1 MNSGSEKKLSMDEL
15 MALNQ
20 PVQTAQPTP
29 PPTVQKSTP
38 PPEVHPTKEEWEE
51 MMEYLDSLNYLTS
64 VQITEL
70 KKISESLAQ
79 LPTRAQ
85 MDELLKAAK
94 RLEQM
99 AEQAGKPKEK
109 RFSLPSIR
117 LPRLSLPDIPWTS
130 LLLGLAALALT
141 GLVLWVVWSSL
152 DTLWSAAKGL
162 LP

>member
-1 MNSGSEKKLSMDEL
+1 MDEL

-20 PVQTAQPTP
+20 PVQMAQPTP
-29 PPTVQKSTP
+29 PPIVREPTP

-85 MDELLKAAK
+85 MDELLKAVK

-117 LPRLSLPDIPWTS
+117 LPRLHLPEWDWPTVVTILLALAV
-130 LLLGLAALALT
+130 LLLMWWAWAGD
-141 GLVLWVVWSSL
+141 WSSL
-152 DTLWSAAKGL
+152 SL
-162 LP
+162 LNL

>member
-20 PVQTAQPTP
+20 PVQMVQPTP
-29 PPTVQKSTP
+29 QEQTP

-79 LPTRAQ
+79 LPARVQ

-94 RLEQM
+94 RMERM

-117 LPRLSLPDIPWTS
+117 LPRLHLPDWDWPTAITILMS
-130 LLLGLAALALT
+130 LAVLFLMWWVWAGNWNSLSLLGL
-141 GLVLWVVWSSL
+141 
-152 DTLWSAAKGL
+152 
-162 LP
+162 